1 MYSSLL
7 LQELT
12 QQRLNETHCDVKL
25 SIGSSSS
32 FTPIKAH
39 ACILEAESTFFQN
52 LFDELSDKD
61 INLLETSL
69 ANICKSEVLQNV
81 LPGIINAIY
90 TGHIPPLETKE
101 EMMLF
106 DAFGFKHLS
115 SPNLGAFSLNQD
127 HGENSDVQTMD
138 VSFCH
143 KCHLLFTS
151 KEEFFEHRPKSQKDL
166 EIHIKLHA
174 MDPEKPYF
182 CLQCDSRFPNKKTLN
197 HHLPKHSIET
207 PHVCN
212 ICTKGFKWKHSLA
225 SHMATHSSAKKFNC
239 EDCGFSTSQAST
251 FKLHSRIHSGKT
263 HKCPVKSCPFQTVRK
278 QNLVQHSLTHFKVKP
293 YQCEL
298 CGKAFSLAKNMRR
311 HRALHHDPTT
321 PKYTCDLCSY
331 STVRS
336 DKYMEHLR
344 RNHPEEKDR
353 LIAEK
358 KKAKENIDMTSKMTS
373 FNHIFEPINPPNKMV
388 TDGSSDTFVET
399 LVYVFLIIH
408 KHFKLSKC
416 WILIKNF
423 TPNHREKNE
432 HDVAQVIL
440 KRLCFNFYLWMYR
453 GAIFSHL
460 STSR

>member
-151 KEEFFEHRPKSQKDL
+151 KEEFFEHRSQSCLRKCTCRTCGKMFPKDQVLLKHLIDVRHDELICSICNFIAESQKDL

-388 TDGSSDTFVET
+388 TDGSSDTFVESAEVVSSLT
-399 LVYVFLIIH
+399 DNIDNVL
-408 KHFKLSKC
+408 
-416 WILIKNF
+416 
-423 TPNHREKNE
+423 
-432 HDVAQVIL
+432 
-440 KRLCFNFYLWMYR
+440 
-453 GAIFSHL
+453 L
-460 STSR
+460 STNL